1 MKTLYWSFL
10 LMLLPSMAY
19 TQNTE
24 KENEFTMSMQIR
36 PRAEYRN
43 GALTPRDE
51 GVAPTSFINNR
62 ARLSMD
68 YKRSDLELK
77 MSAQHVGVLGD
88 FIKEGE
94 LSVIGVA
101 ANSSETAFCYD
112 VAFANASGLCHWEEP
127 VSDKIRK
134 TLYVDF
140 ELSDSQIAR
149 RYANVPDF
157 VSCSV
162 RRAHPVSSAHG
173 CSPEDTI
180 RNIEKLVEENRPEL
194 VIIDDL
200 GALTGNAVSVSVVK
214 KTMEGLNHIRESFEL
229 TMILVA
235 HFRKRNGRNPI
246 EISDIEGSSVIC
258 NYTDSIVAIG
268 SSVEGTEIKYLKQLK
283 TRSAQKMSEVAVMC
297 LEDVPWLHFDFIRF
311 DDEFNHLVNSQ
322 KSRSTITDFMGENIV
337 RLNSEGF
344 SIRSIAEML
353 GLSKSVV
360 GRFLKDRNSYSP
372 QLNYD

>member
-1 MKTLYWSFL
+1 MDNAFKVRTF
-10 LMLLPSMAY
+10 
-19 TQNTE
+19 
-24 KENEFTMSMQIR
+24 KEVIT
-36 PRAEYRN
+36 
-43 GALTPRDE
+43 DK
-51 GVAPTSFINNR
+51 NNF
-62 ARLSMD
+62 
-68 YKRSDLELK
+68 KEP
-77 MSAQHVGVLGD
+77 GTVLGD

-112 VAFANASGLCHWEEP
+112 IAFANASGLCHWEEP

-134 TLYVDF
+134 TLCVDF

-157 VSCSV
+157 ASCSV

-214 KTMEGLNHIRESFEL
+214 KTMEGLNHIRESFGL

-246 EISDIEGSSVIC
+246 EISDIEGSPVIC

-283 TRSAQKMSEVAVMC
+283 TRSTQKMSEVVVMC

>member
-1 MKTLYWSFL
+1 MDNAFKVRTF
-10 LMLLPSMAY
+10 
-19 TQNTE
+19 
-24 KENEFTMSMQIR
+24 KEVIADKNNFKE
-36 PRAEYRN
+36 P
-43 GALTPRDE
+43 GA
-51 GVAPTSFINNR
+51 
-62 ARLSMD
+62 
-68 YKRSDLELK
+68 
-77 MSAQHVGVLGD
+77 VLGD

-134 TLYVDF
+134 TLCVDF

-214 KTMEGLNHIRESFEL
+214 KTMEGLKHIRESFGL

-235 HFRKRNGRNPI
+235 HFRKR
-246 EISDIEGSSVIC
+246 